1 MEKCQPATSEAY
13 NFGANLGELD
23 IVDQFLSA
31 DNSVASLQ
39 SKEGMTAVH
48 LATKGHTAVLL
59 AMVATCQ
66 DIWDLQDNRGQTAL
80 HVAVE
85 NQKINVAKVFLDLVS
100 EDLLYQQDNE
110 GNIYTPL
117 TSAIERLIR
126 SSMKNEYAWMTLHIV
141 NSGGLAS
148 TEGVLK
154 RCGCGDSEQKK
165 ASFKAF
171 VTTNILA
178 FCLSSVPLYLHCFT
192 SLVGSM
198 GSLHSQQISQ

>member
-1 MEKCQPATSEAY
+1 MIMNMQPPLVCQKTSKGDTPLHTAARLAAPILMQGRNNMNALHPAVIRSQVLKLMEKCQPATSEAY

-59 AMVATCQ
+59 AIVATCQ

-110 GNIYTPL
+110 GNI
-117 TSAIERLIR
+117 
-126 SSMKNEYAWMTLHIV
+126 
-141 NSGGLAS
+141 
-148 TEGVLK
+148 
-154 RCGCGDSEQKK
+154 
-165 ASFKAF
+165 
-171 VTTNILA
+171 
-178 FCLSSVPLYLHCFT
+178 
-192 SLVGSM
+192 
-198 GSLHSQQISQ
+198 